1 MFFLFK
7 SNLDLGT
14 FVLALN
20 CYSKVKYVWKNMVR
34 GDILQDLNED
44 LYACSDGSQIRH
56 VLDLRYAE
64 WCNC

>member
-1 MFFLFK
+1 
-7 SNLDLGT
+7 
-14 FVLALN
+14 
-20 CYSKVKYVWKNMVR
+20 MVR

-56 VLDLRYAE
+56 VLDFRYAE